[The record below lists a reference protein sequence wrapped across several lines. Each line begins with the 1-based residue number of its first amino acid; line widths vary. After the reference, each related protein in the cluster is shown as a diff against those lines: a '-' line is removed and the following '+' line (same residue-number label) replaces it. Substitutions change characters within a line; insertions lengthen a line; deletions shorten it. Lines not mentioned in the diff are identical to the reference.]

1 MKNEMKKILAVLA
14 VSAALVSLASCNNA
28 GGDISE
34 VSGSNTGI
42 AALKDE
48 FSKLAESTDIAGQ
61 AHVWRIDAQNSRSM
75 STSEHLKGRY
85 SNQYE
90 KNSDMEVVIRVDTRK
105 KQLFTFVVYDVV
117 YDVSRNEWMP
127 DKYSI
132 VMTDENGTVTKVDG
146 TGNPEIFSPE
156 NPGDGQQI
164 KNVLSNSKKVD
175 FHLESKKEP
184 GVFYDFSV
192 DCDNFKEAFE
202 KLKTS

>member
-1 MKNEMKKILAVLA
+1 
-14 VSAALVSLASCNNA
+14 
-28 GGDISE
+28 
-34 VSGSNTGI
+34 
-42 AALKDE
+42 
-48 FSKLAESTDIAGQ
+48 
-61 AHVWRIDAQNSRSM
+61 
-75 STSEHLKGRY
+75 
-85 SNQYE
+85 
-90 KNSDMEVVIRVDTRK
+90 MEAVIRVDTRK

-132 VMTDENGTVTKVDG
+132 VMTDENNTVTKVDG
-146 TGNPEIFSPE
+146 TGNLEIFSPE
-156 NPGDGQQI
+156 DPGDGQQI

-192 DCDNFKEAFE
+192 DCDNFKEAFA